1 MIADLDGYFGPD
13 RIAATL
19 DELRQVYDQVL
30 LQLPQKWLDS
40 RSVIDGNKV
49 STRARSPSTGD
60 LAASAAICRGRDRRR
75 RRRPGPSLTAS

>member
-60 LAASAAICRGRDRRR
+60 LAASALFAEEGIDVDVVDLGR
-75 RRRPGPSLTAS
+75 A